1 MPKTLLIGNAMLLA
15 AAALFVVLMVR
26 TARAP
31 WPTPV
36 AARPRPAPAQSAPPA
51 ETEAKSTPAPQA
63 YTVIAARN
71 LFSPT
76 RTEAPAPTVAAPPA
90 VVLPKPNLYGVI
102 VRENAPIAYLED
114 PVTKRVG
121 GYRLGD
127 TIAGGTVQAITGDRV
142 TLARPDGNIDIR
154 LHDPSRPRP
163 AAPTPPGAPPAP
175 PAAGAQPPRAT
186 PLAPPTVGPTPTP
199 PTPPTA
205 EPGTGQRRVL
215 PPSLLR
221 RLPTPTPSDAPQQ

>member
-1 MPKTLLIGNAMLLA
+1 MPKTLIVGNAVLLA
-15 AAALFVVLMVR
+15 LSALFVVLLVR
-26 TARAP
+26 AARTP
-31 WPTPV
+31 WPAPTPV
-36 AARPRPAPAQSAPPA
+36 RARPAPAQSAPPA
-51 ETEAKSTPAPQA
+51 EGDPKAQPAPQA
-63 YTVIAARN
+63 NAIIASRN

-76 RTEAPAPTVAAPPA
+76 RTETPPTPVAAVPA

-114 PVTKRVG
+114 PATKRVG

-127 TIAGGTVQAITGDRV
+127 TIAGGTVKDITRDRV

-163 AAPTPPGAPPAP
+163 VPPPAP
-175 PAAGAQPPRAT
+175 PGSAPALPGGVQPPRPGAVT
-186 PLAPPTVGPTPTP
+186 PPTVGPTPTP
-199 PTPPTA
+199 PGVEPAPP
-205 EPGTGQRRVL
+205 RRTL

-221 RLPTPTPSDAPQQ
+221 RLPAGAPSDAPQQ